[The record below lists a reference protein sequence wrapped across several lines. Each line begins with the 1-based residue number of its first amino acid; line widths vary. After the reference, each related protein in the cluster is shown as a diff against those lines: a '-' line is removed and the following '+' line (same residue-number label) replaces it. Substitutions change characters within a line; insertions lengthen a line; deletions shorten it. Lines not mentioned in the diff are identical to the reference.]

1 MHRVCKWENWLKR
14 LANEKIIMCFSTL
27 GPVQFIEE
35 AQAAAIRAN
44 ASALIF
50 VASPSKQLAEEVD
63 MIPTVRVDFLHG
75 TRIRNYL
82 ADSPT

>member
-1 MHRVCKWENWLKR
+1 MCRVCKWENWLEK
-14 LANEKIIMCFSTL
+14 LANKKIILCFASL

-50 VASPSKQLAEEVD
+50 AASPTKQLVEEVD
-63 MIPTVRVDFLHG
+63 KVPTVRVDIISG

-82 ADSPT
+82 ARSPT

>member
-1 MHRVCKWENWLKR
+1 MCRVCKWENWMKK
-14 LANEKIIMCFSTL
+14 LANETIILCFSTL

-44 ASALIF
+44 ALALIF
-50 VASPSKQLAEEVD
+50 AASPTRQLAEEVD
-63 MIPTVRVDFLHG
+63 MIPTVRVDILHG

-82 ADSPT
+82 ARSPT